1 MWRIGIWVRER
12 ANQGESCTAAI
23 SGPLI
28 WTTPHGAHLPMMPL
42 AVLTTY
48 HMQQMSAIRKKSF
61 TAFHRIL
68 KPFVSAKANK
78 RNYVGSGL
86 LNVEN
91 LTSQFVEGSFDVLGV
106 ESLEALEEGRLAP
119 VFHLPATLDMERDLR
134 PYITLSR
141 TYLSFESCVAHMLV

>member
-1 MWRIGIWVRER
+1 
-12 ANQGESCTAAI
+12 
-23 SGPLI
+23 
-28 WTTPHGAHLPMMPL
+28 MMPL

-48 HMQQMSAIRKKSF
+48 HMQQMSAMRKKSF